1 MKIEFFLNFDF
12 LGLFIAM
19 VIYPVFC
26 FIEFIYLMVRGLKKW
41 AEKQEVEKKD

>member
-1 MKIEFFLNFDF
+1 MKIEFFINWDF

-19 VIYPVFC
+19 VLYPVFSV
-26 FIEFIYLMVRGLKKW
+26 FEFIYLMVRGLKKW